1 MTQDHVPPPPPPGRK
16 APPPPPPKPPSAS
29 TPSHP
34 PSPPAP
40 SARFEE
46 PLSAP
51 ALAAL
56 PPAKPPLVAEA
67 LKSEGLATAT
77 AAKTGAQT
85 KVIAALAVAL
95 MIAAFGGYLYVSS
108 QREQEHAA
116 VLARQEA
123 EGQARRDAE
132 AKAAQAAEQA
142 RLAEE
147 RARDAEER
155 AKSAQQGKGQEEAA
169 RLAPEA
175 EQKQVEEQRHQLA
188 SKSPAPASTL
198 DTSSAE
204 SLIRQMLS
212 AAERK
217 NDSELTALL
226 GRITALPKPVRGSR
240 KTARALNA
248 DGLAQLRDGAANQ
261 AIGTLRQAVEA
272 DPGDVEIVDNLSYA
286 SIKAGDYKSARA
298 AGFAAL
304 TIAPSR
310 SSAWA
315 NLGIA
320 LAETEGENQAVA
332 AFANAYR
339 FTGDAPKSIAYL
351 ESLSQNDS
359 SLKVRAAAKRALS
372 IVAPNPPA

>member
-1 MTQDHVPPPPPPGRK
+1 
-16 APPPPPPKPPSAS
+16 
-29 TPSHP
+29 
-34 PSPPAP
+34 
-40 SARFEE
+40 
-46 PLSAP
+46 
-51 ALAAL
+51 
-56 PPAKPPLVAEA
+56 
-67 LKSEGLATAT
+67 
-77 AAKTGAQT
+77 
-85 KVIAALAVAL
+85 
-95 MIAAFGGYLYVSS
+95 LYVSS

-142 RLAEE
+142 RQAED

-155 AKSAQQGKGQEEAA
+155 AKSAEQGKVQEEAA
-169 RLAPEA
+169 RLALEA
-175 EQKQVEEQRHQLA
+175 EKKQVEEQRDQLA
-188 SKSPAPASTL
+188 SKPYAPASTPAA
-198 DTSSAE
+198 SSAE
-204 SLIRQMLS
+204 SLLRQMLS

-226 GRITALPKPVRGSR
+226 SRINALPKPVKGSR
-240 KTARALNA
+240 KTARALNT
-248 DGLAQLRDGAANQ
+248 DGLAKLRDGAADQ
-261 AIGTLRQAVEA
+261 AVGTLRQAVEA
-272 DPGDVEIVDNLSYA
+272 DPADVEIVDNLSYA

-304 TIAPSR
+304 AIAPSR

-339 FTGDAPKSIAYL
+339 FAGDATKTIAYL
-351 ESLSQNDS
+351 DSLSQNDS

-372 IVAPNPPA
+372 IVAPNPAA